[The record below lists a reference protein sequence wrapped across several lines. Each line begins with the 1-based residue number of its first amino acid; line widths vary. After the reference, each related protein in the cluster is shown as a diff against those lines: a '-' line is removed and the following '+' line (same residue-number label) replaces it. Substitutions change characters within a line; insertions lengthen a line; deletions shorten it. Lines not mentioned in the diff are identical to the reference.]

1 MRDTPRWVGE
11 QTIGATWI
19 GGGPYTGLKTAAYPS
34 LACAQPT
41 RPCDRHG
48 ARHFTRASLG
58 RMFVAKRRGRERGI
72 WIMSLGGIG
81 VPAGT
86 PAEIIARLNR
96 EINAGLANFADEAA
110 LARLLIGAAAIAP
123 AKRRQWVKRI
133 ASQLDPAVVHLA
145 PALPGRHGR
154 CLGSTLR

>member
-1 MRDTPRWVGE
+1 
-11 QTIGATWI
+11 
-19 GGGPYTGLKTAAYPS
+19 
-34 LACAQPT
+34 
-41 RPCDRHG
+41 
-48 ARHFTRASLG
+48 ASLG

-123 AKRRQWVKRI
+123 ATRRQWVKRI
-133 ASQLDPAVVHLA
+133 GSQLDPAGVHLA

-154 CLGSTLR
+154 CLGSTLRSPFWACSRGRRAQLLLDGDPAVGADDDRGRRAAVEHVVALSICRGR